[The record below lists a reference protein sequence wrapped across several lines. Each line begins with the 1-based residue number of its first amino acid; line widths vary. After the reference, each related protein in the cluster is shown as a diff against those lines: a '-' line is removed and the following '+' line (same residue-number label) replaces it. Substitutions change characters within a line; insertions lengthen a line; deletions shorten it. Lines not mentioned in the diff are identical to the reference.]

1 MLERYEEGIAISQE
15 SQRNHGS
22 HLFEY
27 LAEISGL
34 GMLGKK
40 NEATE
45 ALERL
50 KKVQPDI
57 SISFVAESLPIVES
71 EVRDRFLHGL
81 EIAGMN
87 PNRP

>member
-1 MLERYEEGIAISQE
+1 M
-15 SQRNHGS
+15 
-22 HLFEY
+22 FEY

-57 SISFVAESLPIVES
+57 SISFVAESMPIVES
-71 EVRDRFLHGL
+71 EVRDHFLHGL